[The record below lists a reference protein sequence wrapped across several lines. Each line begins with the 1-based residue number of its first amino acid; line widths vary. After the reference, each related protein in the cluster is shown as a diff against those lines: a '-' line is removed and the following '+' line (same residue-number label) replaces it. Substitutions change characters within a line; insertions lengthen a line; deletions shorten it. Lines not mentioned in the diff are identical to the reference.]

1 MAYSKTTT
9 SNIVFGSP
17 ELGGIGLLNLH
28 TEQGLFNMQLLE
40 RSLKDS
46 QMLGNVTRI
55 ALQHWQWQLGTEN
68 NPFTLNKATH
78 MMKANG

>member
-1 MAYSKTTT
+1 MKLKRYLVKPNTFFSKKMAYSKTTT

-17 ELGGIGLLNLH
+17 ELGDIGLLNLH
-28 TEQGLFNMQLLE
+28 TEQGLFNMQLSE

-55 ALQHWQWQLGTEN
+55 ALQH
-68 NPFTLNKATH
+68 
-78 MMKANG
+78 